1 MYLIA
6 DGGATKTDWAL
17 VEEKKLVSRVFT
29 LGINPFHAS
38 EEKISQI
45 LTTELIPQLPGD
57 KKGFDIYFY
66 GAGCTPEKCV
76 VMKDLL
82 QQAFPDSKKIEVL
95 SDLWGAARALCGHRP
110 GIACILGTG
119 SNSCYYDGK
128 DITENTPPL
137 GYILGDEGSG
147 AVLGKLFVA
156 DVLKGRLSARL
167 TQQFF
172 EETHMT
178 KADFLDNIYK
188 KPMPSRFL
196 ASMVP
201 FITKHKEE
209 EPALRKLAVQNF
221 KSFFSRCIAPYNHP
235 ELPVNFIGGLA
246 FSYGEELKEAAS
258 AEGFTIGTILK
269 GPMDG
274 LLKYHEEASSS
285 H

>member
-17 VEEKKLVSRVFT
+17 VDKKELVSRVFT

-38 EEKISQI
+38 EEKISEI
-45 LTTELIPQLPGD
+45 LTTELVPQLSG

-66 GAGCTPEKCV
+66 GAGCTPEKCI
-76 VMKDLL
+76 VMKKLL

-95 SDLWGAARALCGHRP
+95 SDLWGAARALCGHNP

-119 SNSCYYDGK
+119 SNSCYYNGK
-128 DITENTPPL
+128 EITENTPPL

-147 AVLGKLFVA
+147 AVLGKFFVA
-156 DVLKGRLSARL
+156 DILKGRMSPAL
-167 TQQFF
+167 TAKFF
-172 EETHMT
+172 EETKLT

-196 ASMVP
+196 ASLVP
-201 FITKHKEE
+201 FITENKET
-209 EPALRKLAVQNF
+209 EPSLQDLAIKNF
-221 KSFFSRCIAPYNHP
+221 RSFFSRCIAPYNHP

-246 FSYGEELKEAAS
+246 FSYEKELHEAAK
-258 AEGFTIGTILK
+258 AEGFIIGTILK
-269 GPMDG
+269 SPMEG
-274 LLKYHEEASSS
+274 LLKFHENA
-285 H
+285 